1 MPPCAAILWARR
13 GESWKQ
19 KQWTLQP
26 SSARLA
32 AALPPARPEPTTI
45 MVYFRLLAGF
55 TSLRLK
61 RWRSH
66 RVSIG
71 PVGHF
76 ELSSMLAFLSYL
88 TYYLTRPT
96 ITATGMEQLP
106 MAIRMAKMAAPFFN
120 FGV

>member
-1 MPPCAAILWARR
+1 M
-13 GESWKQ
+13 
-19 KQWTLQP
+19 
-26 SSARLA
+26 
-32 AALPPARPEPTTI
+32 

-71 PVGHF
+71 PVGEF

-88 TYYLTRPT
+88 TYYLTVLLDPANHHRDRNGAVADGDQDGENSRT
-96 ITATGMEQLP
+96 RFQFRSVAGVAEAQRL
-106 MAIRMAKMAAPFFN
+106 KHAPQAVIQVQAQQDHRQDVEPRDR
-120 FGV
+120 GIGK

>member
-13 GESWKQ
+13 GGSWKQ
-19 KQWTLQP
+19 KRWPLYP

-32 AALPPARPEPTTI
+32 AALPPARPEPTTM

-61 RWRSH
+61 HWRSH

-76 ELSSMLAFLSYL
+76 ELSSMLAFLSYF
-88 TYYLTRPT
+88 TRPT
-96 ITATGMEQLP
+96 ITAIGMEQLP